1 MNTIEIDLLKRVTDQ
16 LVGQGLTVIPQTEPH
31 NGKEWHGDAWLRIGK
46 DKQQANYVIEAKRN
60 ITPMTV
66 GAVVA
71 QLREIGQATKRTP
84 MLFTGHITPPIADR
98 LRAAGQQFA
107 DTAGNAY
114 LEGPG
119 LLIYIAGRKAE
130 ERQAAERPGR
140 AFAIAGLKT
149 MFAFLCK
156 PELVNAT
163 YREIADAADVALGAL
178 PTVLRDLE
186 QIEFIAVLQK
196 KRRLIATKRLLDE
209 WALAYARKLRPKQL
223 LRTFE
228 TRHFDK
234 WQEWG
239 LQAYDAHWGGEPAAN
254 ILTDY
259 LKPGVLTI
267 YVERVPP
274 KLIVAQH
281 LLAAHPRTTYG
292 LVEFR
297 KPFWGDAIRPDQK
310 QATVPPALVYADLLA
325 TGDDRC
331 IETAQ
336 MIYEKHLA
344 RFFQTK

>member
-1 MNTIEIDLLKRVTDQ
+1 MNTIELELLKRITDQ
-16 LVGQGLTVIPQTEPH
+16 LVGHGLTVIPQTEPH
-31 NGKEWHGDAWLRIGK
+31 HGEAWHGDAWLRIGK

-60 ITPMTV
+60 VTPMTV
-66 GAVVA
+66 GAAVA
-71 QLREIGQATKRTP
+71 QLREIGQITKRTP
-84 MLFTGHITPPIADR
+84 MLFTGYVTPPIADR

-119 LLIYIAGRKAE
+119 LLIYITGKKPE
-130 ERQAAERPGR
+130 ERPAAERPGR

-149 MFAFLCK
+149 MFAFICK
-156 PELVNAT
+156 PELVQAT
-163 YREIADAADVALGAL
+163 YREIAEAANVALGAL
-178 PTVLRDLE
+178 PVVLRDL
-186 QIEFIAVLQK
+186 QRIEFIAVIQE
-196 KRRLIATKRLLDE
+196 KRRLVATKRLLDE

-223 LRTFE
+223 FRTLE
-228 TRHFDK
+228 TRHIEN
-234 WQEWG
+234 WPEWG
-239 LQAYDAHWGGEPAAN
+239 LQAHEAHWGGEPAAN

-267 YVERVPP
+267 YAD
-274 KLIVAQH
+274 KLPARLVVAQH
-281 LLAAHPRTTYG
+281 LLTPHPKTTYG

-297 KPFWGDAIRPDQK
+297 KPFWGNAIRPDQK
-310 QATVPPALVYADLLA
+310 HDTVQPALVYADLLA

-344 RFFQTK
+344 RLFQTA